1 MRLCRESGVEIIK
14 EVWAD
19 VEDGTLLRLRA
30 EIGVDEIV
38 RRFFVFEA

>member
-1 MRLCRESGVEIIK
+1 MRLCRESRVEIIK

-19 VEDGTLLRLRA
+19 VEDGMLRLRA